1 VPDRVP
7 AMPARDAHAE
17 PVAAVALPVRNRRTA
32 IGLVVW
38 IVGLMLVSALV
49 AWFRN

>member
-1 VPDRVP
+1 MPDRAP
-7 AMPARDAHAE
+7 AMPVRDARAE
-17 PVAAVALPVRNRRTA
+17 PVAAGLPVRNRRTA
-32 IGLVVW
+32 IGLVAW

>member
-7 AMPARDAHAE
+7 AMPAQDARTE
-17 PVAAVALPVRNRRTA
+17 PAPAVALPVRNRRTA
-32 IGLVVW
+32 IGLVAW